1 MAAVMAAGRTRRGET
16 KEARDPKVARL
27 SFRLDSDLLGAV
39 GGRGGSGV
47 SSRSSRIHRRS
58 RGDGR
63 GVGGRSGLLG
73 LGAAG
78 GEDEQRSNEGDLLHG
93 AVSRGCGVVRRLARH
108 SRLAHGINPIYS
120 GLSRQYR
127 RDTQLVPRQGFEG
140 YPPSRRPPGAQRH
153 TEKLVVRFLSK
164 YLSDNHLYDMR
175 VRDSAGGLAGSL
187 PPVMIQG

>member
-1 MAAVMAAGRTRRGET
+1 MAAVMPLVRTRRGET

-39 GGRGGSGV
+39 GGRSGSGRV
-47 SSRSSRIHRRS
+47 SRSGRVGRGSRS
-58 RGDGR
+58 DGR

-108 SRLAHGINPIYS
+108 SRLAHGINPTLS
-120 GLSRQYR
+120 GRSRQYR

-153 TEKLVVRFLSK
+153 TEEHVVRVLSK